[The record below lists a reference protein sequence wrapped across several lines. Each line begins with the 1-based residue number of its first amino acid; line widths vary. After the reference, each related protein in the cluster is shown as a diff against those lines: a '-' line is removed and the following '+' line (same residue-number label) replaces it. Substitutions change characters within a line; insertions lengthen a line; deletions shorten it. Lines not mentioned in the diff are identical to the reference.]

1 MAEELSLPSEYS
13 YFQKVYY
20 NQELGIMYDANKT
33 GNNRQLTTEEAIK
46 EVLDKKKKLDRDRV
60 KKAEVAAAAA
70 LVELRKLAGMTQ
82 EELGDY
88 FVEHGLPEGVS
99 AYDALTSRPKLRGQT
114 QAQRADYYNTQKEIA
129 RAYKELMESLTE
141 AWFNSTGIPNVT
153 AHQGDTW
160 NLFTINNG
168 TEKGATETHKAYITL
183 TLDALQD
190 LSQEK
195 IAEVLD
201 ALQKS
206 GFNGQIKFASI
217 GGRALLS
224 FDNIV
229 MHGATEED
237 AKKALET
244 ITKVLGKESVEY
256 SQFGVDKNGTSY
268 TDNLANSVE
277 ERIKAKPSAEPKEP
291 KEPKPTG
298 GQQSHWFD
306 NVELD
311 DEGRVN
317 VDALPDNNP
326 IVTQIL
332 SHTSLGLRTKPVRR
346 LLDGLM
352 MAEQTGKINLNDA
365 SAI

>member
-114 QAQRADYYNTQKEIA
+114 QAQRPDYYNTQKEIA

-141 AWFNSTGIPNVT
+141 AWFNSTGIPNVI
-153 AHQGDTW
+153 AHQGGTW
-160 NLFTINNG
+160 NHFTINNG

-195 IAEVLD
+195 IAEILD
-201 ALQKS
+201 ALQKA
-206 GFNGQIKFASI
+206 GFNG
-217 GGRALLS
+217 
-224 FDNIV
+224 
-229 MHGATEED
+229 
-237 AKKALET
+237 
-244 ITKVLGKESVEY
+244 
-256 SQFGVDKNGTSY
+256 
-268 TDNLANSVE
+268 
-277 ERIKAKPSAEPKEP
+277 
-291 KEPKPTG
+291 
-298 GQQSHWFD
+298 
-306 NVELD
+306 
-311 DEGRVN
+311 
-317 VDALPDNNP
+317 
-326 IVTQIL
+326 
-332 SHTSLGLRTKPVRR
+332 
-346 LLDGLM
+346 
-352 MAEQTGKINLNDA
+352 
-365 SAI
+365 